1 MLRLLLV
8 LIPVF
13 IIFYIFYNKGLE
25 IFKFLKRKLDLFNK
39 QQTLLSKNL
48 NLTDNEKLLAKAKA
62 GILSENNKI
71 AETKSKEKNELPK
84 ETSLEVTLPKPY
96 LKHDLYKGD
105 QEFFLYHLDKINL
118 CPEGYLQRDDT
129 CTKIA
134 NTSKLGICI
143 NGVCSGLE

>member
-1 MLRLLLV
+1 MLRVLLV
-8 LIPVF
+8 LIIIS

-25 IFKFLKRKLDLFNK
+25 IFNFLKIKFDLFDK
-39 QQTLLSKNL
+39 QQALLGKKL
-48 NLTDNEKLLAKAKA
+48 NLTDNEQLLAKAKA

-71 AETKSKEKNELPK
+71 AETKSKENNKLPE

-105 QEFFLYHLDKINL
+105 QEVFLYNLDEINL
-118 CPEGYLQRDDT
+118 CPEGYLQKGDI
-129 CTKIA
+129 CSNIA
-134 NTSKLGICI
+134 STSKLGICI